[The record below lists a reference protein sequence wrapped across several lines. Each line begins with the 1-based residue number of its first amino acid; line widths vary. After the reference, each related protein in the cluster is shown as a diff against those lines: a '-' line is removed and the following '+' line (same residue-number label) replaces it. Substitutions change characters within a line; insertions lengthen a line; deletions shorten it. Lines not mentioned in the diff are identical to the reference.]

1 MTDINSYVEY
11 FRTLATEHK
20 EINDFYMMDI
30 NEPLAVLRSNIKYP
44 SLILTSLSGNFE
56 ASNLDNILDSINAGF
71 LIVGHLDQI
80 DDFSGELLVRGRMKQ
95 IGTDIIA
102 RMLHDHMKCELLA
115 LKAIPGF
122 NINSVS
128 YEMLG
133 PVFDNDFGVM
143 FSYKFLGIC
152 GLEFISSKW
161 AFSGNSVSDD
171 VPQL

>member
-11 FRTLATEHK
+11 FRTIAREHK

-30 NEPLAVLRSNIKYP
+30 NEPLAALRSNIKYP
-44 SLILTSLSGNFE
+44 ALILTSLSGNFE

-71 LIVGHLDQI
+71 LIIGHLGQI
-80 DDFSGELLVRGRMKQ
+80 DDFSGEISILSKMKQ

-102 RMLHDHMKCELLA
+102 RMLHDHMKCELLTM
-115 LKAIPGF
+115 KAIPGF

-133 PVFDNDFGVM
+133 PVFDNDYGM
-143 FSYKFLGIC
+143 MYSYK
-152 GLEFISSKW
+152 LEDCLDLENIFTNW
-161 AFSGNSVSDD
+161 VD
-171 VPQL
+171 

>member
-11 FRTLATEHK
+11 FRTLAAQHK

-30 NEPLAVLRSNIKYP
+30 NEPLDALRSNIKYP
-44 SLILTSLSGNFE
+44 TLILTSLSGNFE
-56 ASNLDNILDSINAGF
+56 ASNLDNILDLINGGF
-71 LIVGHLDQI
+71 LILGHLNQI
-80 DDFSGELLVRGRMKQ
+80 DDFSGEMQLVSKMKQ

-102 RMLHDHMKCELLA
+102 RMLYDHLKCEPLA

-143 FSYKFLGIC
+143 FSFKLQDC
-152 GLEFISSKW
+152 LDLEFDPSQWVKE
-161 AFSGNSVSDD
+161 
-171 VPQL
+171 